1 MSARRNST
9 LSIRAPRMTGARP
22 RRTVSTSGSSG
33 IAGGLA
39 HEKEAGLTGGAEGM
53 VIALH

>member
-1 MSARRNST
+1 

-33 IAGGLA
+33 IAGAWAHEEKTGLA
-39 HEKEAGLTGGAEGM
+39 GAAEGM
-53 VIALH
+53 VIALCR